1 MVIRGAKQTR
11 IMELKSTREA
21 YGDALL
27 KLGDDNNVVVLDAD
41 LSASTQTNKFA
52 KKYPERFFNVGCAEQ
67 NLIGVAAGLAIA
79 EKISFAS
86 TYAIFS
92 NRAWEQIRN
101 TVAHDNLN
109 VKIAVSHAGLTNGPD
124 GASHQSLED
133 IALMRV
139 IPNMTVIVPSDAVEA
154 EKAVMSEACRAGPA
168 YIRLNRVKTPI
179 IFDENYEFVLG
190 KAVLLN
196 DGVDLAI
203 IATGTMVYK
212 AWEAAKMLKREN
224 VDACVLNVH
233 TLKPIDKNIIIKIAK
248 ETGAII
254 TIEEHSIYGGLGG
267 AVAEILAEKYPVP
280 MKIIGV
286 NDEFGESGEYSEL
299 LEKHGLTLNYIFK
312 SAKEL
317 LEMKR

>member
-1 MVIRGAKQTR
+1 
-11 IMELKSTREA
+11 MELKSTREA

-27 KLGDDNNVVVLDAD
+27 KIGDDNNVVVLDAD
-41 LSASTQTNKFA
+41 LSVSTQTNKFA
-52 KKYPERFFNVGCAEQ
+52 KRHPEQFFNVGCAEQ
-67 NLIGVAAGLAIA
+67 NLIGIAAGLAIA
-79 EKISFAS
+79 GKTSFAS

-154 EKAVMSEACRAGPA
+154 EKAVISEACRAGPA

-203 IATGTMVYK
+203 LATGTMVYK
-212 AWEAAKMLKREN
+212 ALEAAKMLKREN
-224 VDACVLNVH
+224 VDACVLNIH
-233 TLKPIDKNIIIKIAK
+233 TLKPIDKNVIIKIAK
-248 ETGAII
+248 ETGAIV
-254 TIEEHSIYGGLGG
+254 TVEEHSIYGGLGG
-267 AVAEILAEKYPVP
+267 AVAEILAETYPVP
-280 MKIIGV
+280 MRIIGV
-286 NDEFGESGEYSEL
+286 NDEFGESGEYQEL
-299 LEKHGLTLNYIFK
+299 LKKHGLTSNYIFK
-312 SAKEL
+312 SVKEL

>member
-1 MVIRGAKQTR
+1 
-11 IMELKSTREA
+11 MELKSTREA

-27 KLGDDNNVVVLDAD
+27 KIGDDNNVVVLDAD
-41 LSASTQTNKFA
+41 LSVSTQTNKFA
-52 KKYPERFFNVGCAEQ
+52 KRYPERFFNVGCAEQ

-79 EKISFAS
+79 GKTSFAS

-92 NRAWEQIRN
+92 SRACEQTRN
-101 TVAHDNLN
+101 TIAHDNLN

-133 IALMRV
+133 LALMRV
-139 IPNMTVIVPSDAVEA
+139 IPNMTVIVPSDAIEA
-154 EKAVMSEACRAGPA
+154 EKAVISEASRAGPA

-179 IFDENYEFVLG
+179 IFDDYYEFRIG
-190 KAVLLN
+190 KAVKLT
-196 DGVDLAI
+196 DGDDLTI
-203 IATGTMVYK
+203 VATGTMVF
-212 AWEAAKMLKREN
+212 EAMDVAKMLQEE
-224 VDACVLNVH
+224 DISACVLNVH
-233 TLKPIDKNIIIKIAK
+233 TLKPIDKGRIIKEARR
-248 ETGAII
+248 TGAIV
-254 TIEEHSIYGGLGG
+254 TVEEHSIYGGLSG
-267 AVAEILAEKYPVP
+267 AVAEILAEEYPVP

-299 LEKHGLTLNYIFK
+299 LEKYGLTSNNIFK